1 MQDVPLELE
10 EEMLVALDPSS
21 IEEIDLPPDNL
32 AFDANLVESLS
43 SDIIQRVGEE
53 RQEILRQ
60 LKDVRAEQDAFLV
73 EHMKLLGIG
82 PRQADAIIPNGC
94 DAVHPLLMETIVKFQ
109 AKAIQELWPA
119 KGPVRTEIRGY
130 ANEMR
135 EQKAHRVKAHMNYQL
150 TTELPGAYDDR
161 ERALFRVAALG
172 TNIMKAGWNSKLNT
186 LDPLI
191 VPMERFFVD
200 PAVTHL
206 RYAEEYQEVM
216 ELSKRRMDEYIRTG
230 LFTECDEAEDTI
242 RTSDIEKAINE
253 AQGIQIGDERQGFNI
268 AEAHCFLDLEGEDAL
283 LPEGGAAPYI
293 VHYNISS
300 GKVYSIRRNW
310 SEADPARSRRMWY
323 VAESLIPG
331 FGFYGYGYIHLIG
344 DIAKGSTA
352 ALRALV
358 DAGIFS
364 NFQGGFKSQ
373 SAKLAHSDTPIEF
386 GEWRDVNATPEDLQ
400 KSFFP
405 LPFKE
410 PSQTLFMLLQFMVG
424 AGQKFADSTDQVVS
438 EATNYGPVATTLA
451 LLEASQR
458 FYSSIH
464 KRLHNSQKEFFQLLG
479 RQNYENLPDRVEFV
493 VGNEN
498 GFVTREDYNPA
509 DVAIIPASD
518 PNALTETQRVAKA
531 QIALETAQR
540 FPQQVDTRVALRRF
554 YSAMGVDD
562 LDELMPDPEAQAL
575 TADPLS
581 EIQAAMKGKPIRAQM
596 GQNHLAHIAVKEA
609 FMAAP
614 QMQGTNDPSVAIGLE
629 LLKANIAE
637 HKTLMFIA
645 QVMQAAQQQGL
656 PVEDENV
663 QGQIAQQLI
672 QESAQYAGQMAEAD
686 TEAKMLQLQAFELQL
701 AKERID
707 SQNARDTAALSMKA
721 RELALKEQQFM
732 AEQQDKGERRKMDA
746 AAKILDNAAKMA
758 DIETKRLSA
767 LSKANQG

>member
-1 MQDVPLELE
+1 MQDAPLELT
-10 EEMLVALDPSS
+10 
-21 IEEIDLPPDNL
+21 EEIEVLLDNSNVEEILLPEDNT
-32 AFDANLVESLS
+32 AFDSNLVNSISTDLLTR
-43 SDIIQRVGEE
+43 IGEE

-60 LKDVRAEQDAFLV
+60 LQDVRAEQDAFLV
-73 EHMKLLGIG
+73 EHMPLLGVG
-82 PRQADAIIPNGC
+82 PRQAQAIIPNAC

-119 KGPVRTEIRGY
+119 KGPVRVEVRGY
-130 ANEMR
+130 VNETR
-135 EQKAHRVKAHMNYQL
+135 EQIAQRVKAHMNYQL

-161 ERALFRVAALG
+161 ERGLFRVAALG
-172 TNIMKAGWNSKLNT
+172 TNILKANWNSKLNT

-206 RYAEEYQEVM
+206 RYAEEYHEVM
-216 ELSKRRMDEYIRTG
+216 EISKRRMEEYVRSG
-230 LFTECDEAEDTI
+230 LFVDLEEEESTI

-253 AQGIQIGDERQGFNI
+253 AQGIEAGDNRQGFNI
-268 AEAHCFLDLEGEDAL
+268 AEAHCYLDLEGEDAL
-283 LPEGGAAPYI
+283 LPEGGSAPYV
-293 VHYNISS
+293 VHYNVLS

-310 SEADPARSRRMWY
+310 AEEDQARSRRMWY
-323 VAESLIPG
+323 VVETLIPG

-344 DIAKGSTA
+344 DIAKGATA
-352 ALRALV
+352 SLRALV

-373 SAKLAHSDTPIEF
+373 SAKLSQSETPIEF

-410 PSQTLFMLLQFMVG
+410 PSQTLFQLLQFMVG
-424 AGQKFADSTDQVVS
+424 AGQKFADSTDQVVN
-438 EATNYGPVATTLA
+438 EASNYGPVATTLA

-464 KRLHNSQKEFFQLLG
+464 KRLHNSQKEFFALLA
-479 RQNYENLPDRVEFV
+479 RINFENLPDQINFV

-498 GFVTREDYNPA
+498 SFVRREDYNPA
-509 DVAIIPASD
+509 NISIMPASD

-540 FPQQVDTRVALRRF
+540 FPQQVDVRVALRRF
-554 YSAMGVDD
+554 YTAMGVDD
-562 LDELMPDPEAQAL
+562 LDQLMPEPDAQAV

-581 EIQAAMKGKPIRAQM
+581 EIQAAMKGRPIRAQM

-609 FMAAP
+609 FLAAP
-614 QMQGTNDPSVAIGLE
+614 QMQGTNDSTIAVGVE

-645 QVMQAAQQQGL
+645 QVMQQAQQAGL
-656 PVEDENV
+656 SPQDENV
-663 QGQIAQQLI
+663 QAQIATGLLQQ
-672 QESAQYAGQMAEAD
+672 SAQYAGQMAEAN
-686 TEAKMLQLQAFELQL
+686 TEQQMLQLQAQELAIAQR
-701 AKERID
+701 RIE
-707 SQNARDTAALSMKA
+707 SQNTRDTAALSIKA
-721 RELALKEQQFM
+721 RELALKEQEFLANQV
-732 AEQQDKGERRKMDA
+732 EKGARRQMDA
-746 AAKILDNAAKMA
+746 AAKILDNAAKVA
-758 DIETKRLSA
+758 DIETKRLST
-767 LSKANQG
+767 LSKQSGQ